1 MKGVYIFMA
10 FQILIGVWLFIS
22 PLVLQIGEPSA
33 RISNMIFGALVVIL
47 GVGVSLYEYYTREAY
62 EPGRFVEHKA

>member
-10 FQILIGVWLFIS
+10 LQILIGVWLFIS
-22 PLVLQIGEPSA
+22 PLVFQVGESSA

-47 GVGVSLYEYYTREAY
+47 GVGVSLYEYYTREMA
-62 EPGRFVEHKA
+62 EQGKFVEHKA